1 MNFLSNVLLSAAS
14 EALPDITFNLGNFVY
29 NLKYMGIGMLV
40 IFTVIS
46 IIILAI
52 SLINYL
58 FSK

>member
-1 MNFLSNVLLSAAS
+1 MNFLSNILVSATS
-14 EALPDITFNLGNFVY
+14 VEEPKIFFELGNFVA

-40 IFTVIS
+40 IFMVIG

-58 FSK
+58 FSE

>member
-1 MNFLSNVLLSAAS
+1 MNLLTAILTASAAES
-14 EALPDITFNLGNFVY
+14 EPELFFKLGNFVD

-40 IFTVIS
+40 IFMVIA

-58 FSK
+58 FSE